1 MKKDNRFWIWGYVL
15 DQVPGKVQFVS
26 GNTSCSLETAA
37 AYLDCPNVFWM
48 NSLHSLESLNDT
60 QWGHLS
66 TFDSLVCGL
75 THIEHGGDGSGDWEL
90 FYRESAEKIARMSLR
105 HPNIKGAII
114 DDFRCPEGPSKDLSD
129 EELHA
134 INGILKEINPA
145 LKLYLVHYH
154 VSRTPEML
162 ESCAADFD
170 GLTLWAWHSTD
181 HFWKALY
188 EDEIRKLR
196 RMYPGKELIQGQ
208 FIHAYGD
215 AGGAQPMDQMELQ
228 CESIAYQMDRGR
240 LDGWCALQNGWFC
253 RQDHR
258 KQVEYLRSYW
268 EWYRNTRTCR

>member
-1 MKKDNRFWIWGYVL
+1 
-15 DQVPGKVQFVS
+15 
-26 GNTSCSLETAA
+26 
-37 AYLDCPNVFWM
+37 
-48 NSLHSLESLNDT
+48 
-60 QWGHLS
+60 
-66 TFDSLVCGL
+66 
-75 THIEHGGDGSGDWEL
+75 
-90 FYRESAEKIARMSLR
+90 
-105 HPNIKGAII
+105 
-114 DDFRCPEGPSKDLSD
+114 
-129 EELHA
+129 
-134 INGILKEINPA
+134 
-145 LKLYLVHYH
+145 
-154 VSRTPEML
+154 ML